1 MENTAADK
9 LSASEPFDRDLFGM
23 PNITNTEVGSAPPN
37 SPNSNAP
44 NGHNRRVRARDL
56 LTRAPQH
63 ERRHKEDGDH
73 DAALARAAEPWNWRP
88 FPVVVTECGLQVVD
102 GSVLLAAIVELDPD
116 ALVEIEIVDADE
128 ALRIRSQN
136 NSARSKR
143 EPMAQARRA
152 LILSAAGRTY
162 VQIAQELR
170 ILGDETL
177 TVARISQLIGAA
189 RAEDC
194 YPDLADIITD
204 PARIPVGFWESFARK
219 VKDLA
224 AADEAN
230 PMHGAVRLE
239 QFHER
244 VRQLISELKGAQ
256 EAISHA
262 ECCQRLGLKQPEKAR
277 PRARHVGKKHPI
289 PGTDAHLGFA
299 PARAGGAAISLPHT
313 LTQDE
318 SKLVFEKVMAEVTS
332 LLASR
337 ALVVNS

>member
-1 MENTAADK
+1 MANTAEDNI
-9 LSASEPFDRDLFGM
+9 SASGPQNCDLFGI
-23 PNITNTEVGSAPPN
+23 PNITNAERGDTASN
-37 SPNSNAP
+37 SSNSRAAI
-44 NGHNRRVRARDL
+44 GHNRRMRARDL
-56 LTRAPQH
+56 LERAPQH
-63 ERRHKEDGDH
+63 ERRHTEDSDR

-88 FPVVVTECGLQVVD
+88 FPVVVAESGLQVVD

-116 ALVEIEIVDADE
+116 ALIEIEIVDADE

-152 LILSAAGRTY
+152 LILAAAGRTHA
-162 VQIAQELR
+162 QIAQELR

-177 TVARISQLIGAA
+177 TVARISQLLGAA
-189 RAEDC
+189 KAEDC
-194 YPDLADIITD
+194 FPDLADVITD
-204 PARIPVGFWESFARK
+204 PARIPIGFWESFARK
-219 VKDLA
+219 VKELA

-230 PMHGAVRLE
+230 PMHGANRLE

-244 VRQLISELKGAQ
+244 VRQLISELKSS
-256 EAISHA
+256 EDAIPHA
-262 ECCQRLGLKQPEKAR
+262 ECSKRLGLKQPDEQR
-277 PRARHVGKKHPI
+277 SRARHVGKKYSI

-337 ALVVNS
+337 ALGVNS

>member
-1 MENTAADK
+1 MANTATDMI
-9 LSASEPFDRDLFGM
+9 SASEPFDCDLFGE
-23 PNITNTEVGSAPPN
+23 PNITIAGGGEVPPH
-37 SPNSNAP
+37 SPNSSAAI
-44 NGHNRRVRARDL
+44 GHNRRMRALYL
-56 LTRAPQH
+56 LERAPQH
-63 ERRHKEDGDH
+63 ERRHTEDGDR
-73 DAALARAAEPWNWRP
+73 DAALTRAAEPENWRS
-88 FPVVVTECGLQVVD
+88 FPVIVTESGLQVVD
-102 GSVLLAAIVELDPD
+102 GSVLLAAIVEIDPD

-136 NSARSKR
+136 NAARSKR

-177 TVARISQLIGAA
+177 TEARISQLLSAA
-189 RAEDC
+189 KAEDC
-194 YPDLADIITD
+194 FPDLADIITD
-204 PARIPVGFWESFARK
+204 PARIPIGFWESFARK
-219 VKDLA
+219 VKELA

-230 PMHGAVRLE
+230 PMHGANRLE

-244 VRQLISELKGAQ
+244 VRQLISELKSS
-256 EAISHA
+256 EDAIPHA
-262 ECCQRLGLKQPEKAR
+262 ECSKRLGLKQPDEQR

-313 LTQDE
+313 LTKDE

-337 ALVVNS
+337 ALGLNS